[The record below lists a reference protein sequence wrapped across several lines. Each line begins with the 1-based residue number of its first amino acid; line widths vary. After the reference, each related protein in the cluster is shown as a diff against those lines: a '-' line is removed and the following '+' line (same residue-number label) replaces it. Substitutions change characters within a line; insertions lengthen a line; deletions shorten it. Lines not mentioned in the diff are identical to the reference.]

1 MKVTVSGCRRP
12 QSGLSHV
19 IFSTFFGLFGP
30 TGPIFTTAGG
40 GLGVFI
46 VATTLGYLLEIIL
59 ISWDASSRSKGP
71 GSE

>member
-19 IFSTFFGLFGP
+19 IFSTFLGLFGP

-46 VATTLGYLLEIIL
+46 VATTLGYHLGVILLI
-59 ISWDASSRSKGP
+59 WDVCSRSYGP
-71 GSE
+71 GSD

>member
-1 MKVTVSGCRRP
+1 MTVSGCRRP

-19 IFSTFFGLFGP
+19 IFSTFLGLFGP

-46 VATTLGYLLEIIL
+46 EVITLGYHLEIIL
-59 ISWDASSRSKGP
+59 IS
-71 GSE
+71 